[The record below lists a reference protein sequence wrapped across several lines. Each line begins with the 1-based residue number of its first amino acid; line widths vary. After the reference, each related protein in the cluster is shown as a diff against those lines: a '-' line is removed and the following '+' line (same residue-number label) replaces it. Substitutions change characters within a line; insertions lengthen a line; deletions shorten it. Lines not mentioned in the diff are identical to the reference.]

1 MNKKNIMDE
10 LNKFQETHITPKFSN
25 LKFTIVLTQPEHAS
39 NIGSIARIMKN
50 FDLTQLVIF
59 NPIEKKENILCRT
72 TEGYAMH
79 GKDVLY
85 NSTIIANISQENHT
99 QALSDFLQ
107 KFDLVFGTTA
117 KGSNYQNIKRVPIF
131 PHELNLPVS
140 VKPLDIAVLF
150 GKESRG
156 LTNEEIK
163 LTDIVIRIPTGNTYP
178 TLNISQA
185 CGIICYEI
193 FKQTHSIS
201 VGRGIKPILL
211 ADIDDRKILYNM
223 ISRIISCLKIR
234 THKKEKVLL
243 SFKNVLERSLISKK
257 ELSLI
262 MGLFSKINLILSN
275 TDSIDEQML

>member
-1 MNKKNIMDE
+1 MNKKNIQEE
-10 LNKFQETHITPKFSN
+10 LNKFQETHIAPKFRN
-25 LKFTIVLTQPEHAS
+25 LKFTIVLAQPEHAS

-50 FDLTQLVIF
+50 FDFNNLVIF
-59 NPIEKKENILCRT
+59 NPIEKKENILCRK

-85 NSTIIANISQENHT
+85 NSTIINNISQINHV
-99 QALSDFLQ
+99 QELSEYLK
-107 KFDLVFGTTA
+107 KFDLIFGTTA
-117 KGSNYQNIKRVPIF
+117 KGSNYQNIKRLPIF
-131 PHELNLPVS
+131 THELNLPVS
-140 VKPLDIAVLF
+140 KKPLNIAILF

-163 LTDIVIRIPTGNTYP
+163 LADIVIRIPTGNTYP

-193 FKQTHSIS
+193 FKQTHNINI
-201 VGRGIKPILL
+201 GRGVKPILL
-211 ADIDDRKILYNM
+211 ADKINRRVLYEM
-223 ISRIISCLKIR
+223 ISSITSYLKIR
-234 THKKEKVLL
+234 SHKKDNVIL

-262 MGLFSKINLILSN
+262 MGIFSKIDSILSN
-275 TDSIDEQML
+275 SDLLDD

>member
-1 MNKKNIMDE
+1 MNKKNIQEE
-10 LNKFQETHITPKFSN
+10 LNKFQETHVAPKFRN
-25 LKFTIVLTQPEHAS
+25 LKFTIVLVQSEHAS

-50 FDLTQLVIF
+50 FDFKQLVIF

-85 NSTIIANISQENHT
+85 NSTIITNISKINHVRE
-99 QALSDFLQ
+99 LSDYLK
-107 KFDLVFGTTA
+107 KFDLIFGTTA
-117 KGSNYQNIKRVPIF
+117 KGSNYQNIKRQPLF

-140 VKPLDIAVLF
+140 KKLLNIAILF

-163 LTDIVIRIPTGNTYP
+163 LADIVIRIPTGNIYQ

-193 FKQTHSIS
+193 FKQTHNVSI
-201 VGRGIKPILL
+201 GQGIKPILL
-211 ADIDDRKILYNM
+211 ADKTNRKVLYDM
-223 ISRIISCLKIR
+223 ISSITSFLKIR
-234 THKKEKVLL
+234 THKKDNVIL
-243 SFKNVLERSLISKK
+243 SFKNVFERSLISKK

-262 MGLFSKINLILSN
+262 MGVFSKINLILSN
-275 TDSIDEQML
+275 TDSFDD

>member
-1 MNKKNIMDE
+1 MNKKNIQEE
-10 LNKFQETHITPKFSN
+10 LNKFQETHIAPKFRN
-25 LKFTIVLTQPEHAS
+25 LKFTIVLIQSEHAS

-50 FDLTQLVIF
+50 FDFKQLVIF

-72 TEGYAMH
+72 TEGFAMH

-85 NSTIIANISQENHT
+85 NSTIITNISKDNYVQE
-99 QALSDFLQ
+99 LSNYLK
-107 KFDLVFGTTA
+107 KFDLIIGTTA
-117 KGSNYQNIKRVPIF
+117 KGSNYQNIKRLPIF
-131 PHELNLPVS
+131 LHELNLPVS
-140 VKPLDIAVLF
+140 EKPLDIAILF

-193 FKQTHSIS
+193 FKQTHNISI
-201 VGRGIKPILL
+201 GQGIKPILL
-211 ADIDDRKILYNM
+211 ADKINRNILYEM
-223 ISRIISCLKIR
+223 ISNIISFLKIR
-234 THKKEKVLL
+234 THKKDNVIL
-243 SFKNVLERSLISKK
+243 SFKNVFERSLISKK

-262 MGLFSKINLILSN
+262 MGVFSKINLILRN
-275 TDSIDEQML
+275 TDSFEE

>member
-1 MNKKNIMDE
+1 MNKKNIQEE
-10 LNKFQETHITPKFSN
+10 LNKFQETHVAPKFRN
-25 LKFTIVLTQPEHAS
+25 LKFTIVLVQSEHAS

-50 FDLTQLVIF
+50 FDFKQLVIF

-85 NSTIIANISQENHT
+85 NSTIITNISKINHVRE
-99 QALSDFLQ
+99 LSDYLK
-107 KFDLVFGTTA
+107 KFDLIFGTTA
-117 KGSNYQNIKRVPIF
+117 KGSNYQNIKRQPLF

-140 VKPLDIAVLF
+140 KKLLNIAILF

-163 LTDIVIRIPTGNTYP
+163 LADIVIRIPTGNIYQ

-193 FKQTHSIS
+193 FKQTHNVSI
-201 VGRGIKPILL
+201 GQGIKPILL
-211 ADIDDRKILYNM
+211 ADKTNRKVLYDM
-223 ISRIISCLKIR
+223 ISSITSFLKIR
-234 THKKEKVLL
+234 THKKDNVIL
-243 SFKNVLERSLISKK
+243 SFKNVFERSLISKK

-262 MGLFSKINLILSN
+262 MGVFSKINLILNN
-275 TDSIDEQML
+275 TDSFDE

>member
-1 MNKKNIMDE
+1 MNKKKIQEE
-10 LNKFQETHITPKFSN
+10 LNKFQETHVAPKFRN
-25 LKFTIVLTQPEHAS
+25 LKFTIVLVQSEHAS

-50 FDLTQLVIF
+50 FDFKQLVIF

-85 NSTIIANISQENHT
+85 NSTIITNISKINHVRE
-99 QALSDFLQ
+99 LSDYLK
-107 KFDLVFGTTA
+107 KFDLIFGTTA
-117 KGSNYQNIKRVPIF
+117 KGSNYQNLKRLPLF

-140 VKPLDIAVLF
+140 KKILNIAILF

-163 LTDIVIRIPTGNTYP
+163 LADIVIRIPTGNIYQ

-193 FKQTHSIS
+193 FKQTHNISI
-201 VGRGIKPILL
+201 GQGIKPILL
-211 ADIDDRKILYNM
+211 ADKTNRNVLYDM
-223 ISRIISCLKIR
+223 VSSITSFLKIR
-234 THKKEKVLL
+234 THKKDNVIL
-243 SFKNVLERSLISKK
+243 SFKNVFERSLISKK

-262 MGLFSKINLILSN
+262 MGVFSKINLILSN
-275 TDSIDEQML
+275 ADLIDE

>member
-1 MNKKNIMDE
+1 MNKKNIQEE
-10 LNKFQETHITPKFSN
+10 LNKFQETHVAPKFRN
-25 LKFTIVLTQPEHAS
+25 LKFTIILAQPEHAS

-50 FDLTQLVIF
+50 FDFKHLVIF
-59 NPIEKKENILCRT
+59 NPIDKKDNILCRK

-85 NSTIIANISQENHT
+85 NSTIITNISQKNHV
-99 QALSDFLQ
+99 QELSEYLK
-107 KFDLVFGTTA
+107 KFDLILGTTA
-117 KGSNYQNIKRVPIF
+117 KGSNYQNIKRLPIF
-131 PHELNLPVS
+131 THELNLPIS
-140 VKPLDIAVLF
+140 KKPLNIAILF

-163 LTDIVIRIPTGNTYP
+163 LADIVIRIPTGNTYP

-193 FKQTHSIS
+193 FNQIHNISI
-201 VGRGIKPILL
+201 GRGIKPILL
-211 ADIDDRKILYNM
+211 ADKINRRILYEM
-223 ISRIISCLKIR
+223 ISSITSHLKIR
-234 THKKEKVLL
+234 SHKKDNVIL

-262 MGLFSKINLILSN
+262 MGIFSKINSILSN
-275 TDSIDEQML
+275 SDSIDD

>member
-1 MNKKNIMDE
+1 MNKKNIQEE
-10 LNKFQETHITPKFSN
+10 LNKFQETHVAPKFRN
-25 LKFTIVLTQPEHAS
+25 LKFTIVLVQSEHAS

-50 FDLTQLVIF
+50 FDFKQLVIF

-85 NSTIIANISQENHT
+85 NSTIITNISKINHVRE
-99 QALSDFLQ
+99 LSDYLK
-107 KFDLVFGTTA
+107 KFDLIFGTTA
-117 KGSNYQNIKRVPIF
+117 KGSNYQNIKRVSLF

-140 VKPLDIAVLF
+140 KKLLNIAILF

-156 LTNEEIK
+156 LTNKEIK
-163 LTDIVIRIPTGNTYP
+163 LADIVIRIPTGNIYQ

-193 FKQTHSIS
+193 FKQTHNISI
-201 VGRGIKPILL
+201 GQGIKPILL
-211 ADIDDRKILYNM
+211 ADKTNRNVLYDM
-223 ISRIISCLKIR
+223 VSSITSFLKIR
-234 THKKEKVLL
+234 THKKDNVIL
-243 SFKNVLERSLISKK
+243 SFKNVFERSLISKK

-262 MGLFSKINLILSN
+262 MGVFSKINLILSN
-275 TDSIDEQML
+275 TDSFDD

>member
-1 MNKKNIMDE
+1 MNKKKIQEE
-10 LNKFQETHITPKFSN
+10 LNKFQETHVAPKFRN
-25 LKFTIVLTQPEHAS
+25 LKFTIVLVQSEHAS

-50 FDLTQLVIF
+50 FDFKQLVIF

-85 NSTIIANISQENHT
+85 NSTIITNISKINHVRE
-99 QALSDFLQ
+99 LSDYLK
-107 KFDLVFGTTA
+107 KFDLIFGTTA
-117 KGSNYQNIKRVPIF
+117 KGSNYQNIKRLPIF

-140 VKPLDIAVLF
+140 EKPLDIAILF
-150 GKESRG
+150 GKESSG

-163 LTDIVIRIPTGNTYP
+163 LADIVIRIPTGNIYQ

-193 FKQTHSIS
+193 FKQTHNVSI
-201 VGRGIKPILL
+201 GQGIKPILL
-211 ADIDDRKILYNM
+211 ADKTNRKVLYDM
-223 ISRIISCLKIR
+223 ISSITSFLKIR
-234 THKKEKVLL
+234 THKKDNVIL
-243 SFKNVLERSLISKK
+243 SFKNVFERSLISKK

-262 MGLFSKINLILSN
+262 MGVFSKINLILNN
-275 TDSIDEQML
+275 TDSFDE